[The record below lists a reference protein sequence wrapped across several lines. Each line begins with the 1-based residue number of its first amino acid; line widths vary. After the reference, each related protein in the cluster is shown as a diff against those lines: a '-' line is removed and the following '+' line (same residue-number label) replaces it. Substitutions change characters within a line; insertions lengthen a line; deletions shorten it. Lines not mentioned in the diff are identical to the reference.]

1 MAFYKDGQRVS
12 MAFHFAINLGAM
24 VDANPRSGGLLD
36 IAALD
41 VIRLMDKNFPT
52 LSRQITFDPTGRT
65 APSSYSIVQPLNRPG
80 VATPTANR
88 YWKPDGTFSYF
99 VDSFHSTRVNTTAFT
114 RNADPN
120 NGFGAGDVHGDPTAD
135 VNAILPNAMQ
145 SLPLKKGKYYFEI
158 HVSAIHRAWNANS
171 DSNGDPVYDGVT
183 PQLYFAPINWN
194 HQPAFESNIGRVVF
208 FDAMTKSLGDANIVL
223 EGDYQ
228 YTATDTASETTAG
241 DIIMVAY
248 DTNANGTN
256 QGRVFFGING
266 AWGTPTSP
274 STMVDMDP
282 ANYTDINDSVGNNG
296 VGAPIL
302 TGDDGSG
309 IAMGENWAIG
319 IFDRKVSYPGDD
331 QTSAKFEGQI
341 KGGTDITYTPP
352 TGFLAH

>member
-1 MAFYKDGQRVS
+1 MAFFKDGVRVS
-12 MAFHFAINLGAM
+12 MAFIFADNVAAM
-24 VDANPRSGGLLD
+24 VDNNPRSGGLLD

-41 VIRLMDKNFPT
+41 VIRLVDKTFPAM
-52 LSRQITFDPTGRT
+52 SRQITFDPSGRT
-65 APSSYSIVQPLNRPG
+65 APSSFSIVHPFNRPG
-80 VATPTANR
+80 SVYTTANR

-99 VDSFHSTRVNTTAFT
+99 VNTFHSTRVNTTAFT
-114 RNADPN
+114 RDANPN

-135 VNAILPNAMQ
+135 ANAILPNAMQ

-158 HVSAIHRAWNANS
+158 HVSAIHRAWNANR
-171 DSNGDPVYDGVT
+171 DGNGNPVYDGVT

-194 HQPAFESNIGRVVF
+194 HQPLFETNIGRVVF
-208 FDAMTKSLGDANIVL
+208 FDAMTKSISDANIVI
-223 EGDYQ
+223 EGNYQ
-228 YTATDTASETTAG
+228 YTATDAASETAAG

-248 DTNANGTN
+248 DTNVNGTN

-266 AWGTPTSP
+266 AWGTPTNP

-282 ANYTDINDSVGNNG
+282 ANYTDINNSVGNGG
-296 VGAPIL
+296 VGAPLL

-309 IAMGENWAIG
+309 IPMGEDWAIG
-319 IFDRKVSYPGDD
+319 IFDTKTSYPGDD

-352 TGFLAH
+352 TGFTAH